1 MTPHPGRAPDAACRE
16 ARAGQIPS
24 SPLIGVKR
32 PEIRFL
38 HENSKNIPA
47 GSNPSKRHLAD
58 RGIVVP
64 SDQERKTGPITA
76 IQIKTIPGQVDTE
89 RSPSS
94 GGGAAIESAFPSL
107 ARSLVRAGLCS

>member
-1 MTPHPGRAPDAACRE
+1 LTPHPGRAPDAACRE

-47 GSNPSKRHLAD
+47 GSNPY
-58 RGIVVP
+58 
-64 SDQERKTGPITA
+64 
-76 IQIKTIPGQVDTE
+76 
-89 RSPSS
+89 
-94 GGGAAIESAFPSL
+94 
-107 ARSLVRAGLCS
+107 